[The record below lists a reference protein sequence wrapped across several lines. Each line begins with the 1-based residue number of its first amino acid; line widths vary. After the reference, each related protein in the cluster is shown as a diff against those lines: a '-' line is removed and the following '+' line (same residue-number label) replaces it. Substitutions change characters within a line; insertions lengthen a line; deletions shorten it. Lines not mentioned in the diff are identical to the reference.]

1 MTNPVRSA
9 LLAAVVALAPALSGC
24 GGSGGSSETSP
35 VTSQPG
41 GSQPPQPTLGEL
53 AAGLTNRLFAG
64 VTASDA
70 EAHKLSRLLPN
81 AQNAFAPL
89 SVVLDRDHAG
99 SRVTLNNRSHIKSIS
114 SDGEDGFRVT
124 YVVDGVERQVQFSG
138 DDRGATIEGR
148 GTSGA
153 VYSKQP
159 DGTRRLHTLSSRT
172 GAFNQAPRNDGSQEF
187 RYFEIIGW
195 DIVDFEELPS
205 TDITAVQRGRSVYG
219 ARTETMP
226 TAGSATYHGRTWT
239 TAWRSN
245 SPTLNSRLD
254 MRGGLLL
261 TADFGESAVEG
272 RLHALQRNDASDS
285 ASGWETVHGHI
296 AISNGVI
303 ADGQFT
309 ADLAG
314 VAGSGASPGQSTTR
328 GIEGGLLGEF
338 YGPAA
343 EEVGGVLS
351 ASQGDLV
358 YQGFIGGRQ
367 VADRRIATLL
377 PGADN
382 PFTPLNVSVDRD
394 FTEGAESVGL
404 TTETYVKS
412 ISGDDA
418 GGFRVT
424 YVVAGAEK
432 EVRFTEAD
440 FQIADNNYL
449 KEVDDTRYQIWST
462 TGAFYNAPRND
473 GSPSGY
479 AYFDANGW
487 WTDPTGPEA
496 HDGHSVYGVRTETLP
511 GGTASYAG
519 RAYARSYLADMPSR
533 DDRSY
538 IRGDLGLTANFG
550 NGTIEGTIDRLERR
564 NQGVANY
571 SSMSGRVNV
580 SNGRIAS
587 DSGFTATL
595 AGVDTTSAALASS
608 ARGLTGEMRGAFFGP
623 GAEEAG
629 GVFSATRDAD
639 DTVMHGW
646 FGGRKQ

>member
-1 MTNPVRSA
+1 
-9 LLAAVVALAPALSGC
+9 
-24 GGSGGSSETSP
+24 
-35 VTSQPG
+35 
-41 GSQPPQPTLGEL
+41 
-53 AAGLTNRLFAG
+53 
-64 VTASDA
+64 
-70 EAHKLSRLLPN
+70 
-81 AQNAFAPL
+81 
-89 SVVLDRDHAG
+89 
-99 SRVTLNNRSHIKSIS
+99 
-114 SDGEDGFRVT
+114 
-124 YVVDGVERQVQFSG
+124 
-138 DDRGATIEGR
+138 
-148 GTSGA
+148 
-153 VYSKQP
+153 
-159 DGTRRLHTLSSRT
+159 
-172 GAFNQAPRNDGSQEF
+172 
-187 RYFEIIGW
+187 
-195 DIVDFEELPS
+195 
-205 TDITAVQRGRSVYG
+205 
-219 ARTETMP
+219 
-226 TAGSATYHGRTWT
+226 
-239 TAWRSN
+239 
-245 SPTLNSRLD
+245 

-261 TADFGESAVEG
+261 TADFGESAIGG
-272 RLHALQRNDASDS
+272 RIHALQRNDASDS
-285 ASGWETVHGHI
+285 ASGWEAVHGHV

-328 GIEGGLLGEF
+328 GMEGGLLGEF

-351 ASQGDLV
+351 ARQGDLV
-358 YQGFIGGRQ
+358 YGGYIGGRQ

-377 PGADN
+377 PDADN

-394 FTEGAESVGL
+394 FTEGASSVGL

-424 YVVAGAEK
+424 YVVGGAEK
-432 EVRFTEAD
+432 AVHFTEAD
-440 FQIADNNYL
+440 YRTTNYDYR
-449 KEVDDTRYQIWST
+449 KEIDDTHYQLWSNSR
-462 TGAFYNAPRND
+462 AFHNAPRND

-479 AYFDANGW
+479 AYFDVNGW
-487 WTDPTGPEA
+487 WTNPTGPEA
-496 HDGHSVYGVRTETLP
+496 HEGHSVYGVRTERLP

-519 RAYARSYLADMPSR
+519 RAYARSYRADMPSR

-538 IRGDLGLTANFG
+538 IRGDLALTANFG
-550 NGTIEGTIDRLERR
+550 NSAIEGTIDRLERR

-571 SSMSGRVNV
+571 SSMSGSVNV

-595 AGVDTTSAALASS
+595 AGVDTTSAALANSS
-608 ARGLTGEMRGAFFGP
+608 RGLTGEMRGAFFGP
-623 GAEEAG
+623 GAEETG